1 MKSLKKYLPILLII
15 LASLTV
21 WLTGLY
27 HYLSFDTLRI
37 YHLELEH
44 FVMQHL
50 VMALLI
56 YSILYVA
63 VVGLSIPV
71 ASFMSLLGGFLFG
84 QFLGTVTVV
93 ISATLGAT
101 ILFLAMRSASA
112 SYVREKAGPWLKKM
126 QKGFQE
132 NALYYLWTL
141 RLIPLFPFVAVN
153 LVAAILQIPLRTFFW
168 GTLIG
173 IIPGTFVYV
182 SIGNGLKHVIQEP
195 SFSRE
200 IILEPHIMVG
210 LIGLGILSL
219 LPVLYKRYHQ
229 K

>member
-21 WLTGLY
+21 WATGLY
-27 HYLSFDTLRI
+27 HYFSFDTLLI
-37 YHLELEH
+37 YHLELQH

-71 ASFMSLLGGFLFG
+71 ATFMTLLGGFLFG
-84 QFLGTVTVV
+84 QFLGTVMVV

-101 ILFLAMRSASA
+101 ILFLAMRSASE
-112 SYVREKAGPWLKKM
+112 SYVREKAGLWLKKM

-153 LVAAILQIPLRTFFW
+153 LVTAILQIPLRTFFW
-168 GTLIG
+168 GTFIG
-173 IIPGTFVYV
+173 IIPGSFVYV
-182 SIGNGLKHVIQEP
+182 SIGNGLKDVIQEH
-195 SFSRE
+195 SFSPK
-200 IILEPHIMVG
+200 IILEPHIMIG